1 MNKWS
6 SHTAAPAVGASL
18 KQADNLSVHGAG
30 DFTYTLG
37 YAIGAMIAA
46 AVLGLVVLFAIT
58 SFQAHPANGCE
69 VKPANYRGVKR

>member
-1 MNKWS
+1 MKWS
-6 SHTAAPAVGASL
+6 SPTAAPTAGASL
-18 KQADNLSVHGAG
+18 KQAANPSALGVG

-58 SFQAHPANGCE
+58 GFQQHPSNGCE
-69 VKPANYRGVKR
+69 VKPANYRGVKK